1 MRGNTREA
9 QAGEGESSDMARL
22 EKRMKQHQRG
32 DIPHVDWLDSL
43 VFRKL
48 ERVHAAEMETTD
60 DLLLYVDLPE
70 VAVPVVFAE
79 PEPGLEGE
87 VPSASGGAPG
97 TEPEPR
103 SAQLAPIVDP
113 AADGENLVEAKH
125 RRLVRSQRTGLL
137 DRDQKPT
144 AAARDEL
151 RTILLTPP
159 SHVLSPG
166 EMDLVWSYR
175 FYLTRDPKG
184 LTKFLKSVVWSD
196 AYESRQA
203 TEVLLPMWAEA
214 EMSDALELLGPAFRD
229 LRVRAY
235 AVRRL
240 HKAADEELALYLL
253 QLVQALKFD
262 EAAWRAAGTSS
273 IRSDASSA
281 DDGVP
286 ERLCELLLRRS
297 VANVSL
303 GATFYWYVTVEA
315 EGVVHGRM
323 YRRIEQELLQRIAAH
338 RSPLAEMLVRQR
350 RFVATLSDRCKELRF
365 SRDARPR
372 KIERLHAMLAD
383 TRGGLRRFD
392 PPLPLPLDA
401 RVHIVRS
408 VPQESTVFKSN
419 LFPLRI
425 CFRVEEEEVE
435 SDGGELS
442 RASTPSTDEE
452 SSGVRHSTYTIIFKN
467 GDDLRQD
474 QLVIQ
479 LFMLMDRLLRNEN
492 LDLRITPYHVLA
504 TSAQD
509 GMVQY
514 VPSMPIASIMAEYG
528 GSLLTYMRH
537 HYPDPENAA
546 TFGVQAS
553 VLDTFVRSCAGY
565 CVITYLLGVGD
576 RHLDNLLLTPDG
588 HFFHVDFGYIFGR
601 DPKPFPPPVKI
612 CKEMVDAMGGTSSV
626 YYGRFKKLC
635 HIAFSSLRKNAS
647 LILNLVALMVDA
659 DIPDIRAE
667 PDRAVLKVQDKFLL
681 HLSEDKAAA
690 QFEALLNETSY
701 ISTMFDRLHNMAQ
714 YFRQ

>member
-1 MRGNTREA
+1 
-9 QAGEGESSDMARL
+9 
-22 EKRMKQHQRG
+22 MKQHQRG

-383 TRGGLRRFD
+383 TRGGLRR
-392 PPLPLPLDA
+392 DA
-401 RVHIVRS
+401 RGDEIVDLRDLLAEVIFEADRGDLDVGIGLLGLELRALGQGDEERVAERAERHADRFQLLGRGRRGAHDKRQCGTGERNGLQHGVPPWSFFNPCARWTSSRGRS
-408 VPQESTVFKSN
+408 V
-419 LFPLRI
+419 R
-425 CFRVEEEEVE
+425 
-435 SDGGELS
+435 
-442 RASTPSTDEE
+442 RAP
-452 SSGVRHSTYTIIFKN
+452 
-467 GDDLRQD
+467 
-474 QLVIQ
+474 
-479 LFMLMDRLLRNEN
+479 
-492 LDLRITPYHVLA
+492 
-504 TSAQD
+504 
-509 GMVQY
+509 
-514 VPSMPIASIMAEYG
+514 
-528 GSLLTYMRH
+528 
-537 HYPDPENAA
+537 
-546 TFGVQAS
+546 
-553 VLDTFVRSCAGY
+553 
-565 CVITYLLGVGD
+565 
-576 RHLDNLLLTPDG
+576 
-588 HFFHVDFGYIFGR
+588 
-601 DPKPFPPPVKI
+601 
-612 CKEMVDAMGGTSSV
+612 
-626 YYGRFKKLC
+626 
-635 HIAFSSLRKNAS
+635 
-647 LILNLVALMVDA
+647 
-659 DIPDIRAE
+659 
-667 PDRAVLKVQDKFLL
+667 
-681 HLSEDKAAA
+681 AAA
-690 QFEALLNETSY
+690 A
-701 ISTMFDRLHNMAQ
+701 DG
-714 YFRQ
+714 